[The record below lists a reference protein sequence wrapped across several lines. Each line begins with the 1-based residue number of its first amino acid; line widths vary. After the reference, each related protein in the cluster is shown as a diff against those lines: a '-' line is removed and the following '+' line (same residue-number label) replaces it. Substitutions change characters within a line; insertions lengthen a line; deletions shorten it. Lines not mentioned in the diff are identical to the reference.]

1 MDAKHLMGIGSTL
14 KKTNTESYNNMLSK
28 FQPYIPIN
36 KTHLK
41 NYKDKQ
47 NSIGKDEMFLRRS
60 QKYLDLK
67 KNPLLSSNN
76 NISNVNVSHIKKK

>member
-1 MDAKHLMGIGSTL
+1 MDAKHLIGHGSNL
-14 KKTNTESYNNMLSK
+14 KKTSTESYNIMLSK

-47 NSIGKDEMFLRRS
+47 NSIGKDELFLRRS
-60 QKYLDLK
+60 QKYLDFK
-67 KNPLLSSNN
+67 KNPLLSNNN
-76 NISNVNVSHIKKK
+76 NISNVSHIKKK